1 MKIFYIAN
9 SRIPTE
15 KAHGIQIMEMCSA
28 FAALG
33 HEVELVVPRRKNSI
47 DADPFAYY
55 GKPET
60 FRITRLPDIDL
71 LRHGP
76 VGFILQSLQFA
87 VRTAWY
93 LRGREGS
100 VYSRDEYAL
109 ALLCALTRRK
119 CHYEAHDIRRNFLV
133 KFMLKRVSGIVAI
146 TQGLK
151 ERFVAGGVDEDRILV
166 AADGVDLAP
175 YAEPKPKKECRE
187 KLRLPSDKRLVVYTG
202 HLYKWKGAEILAQAA
217 LELPQDVR
225 VVFVGGTVS
234 DITVFNS
241 KFGQDERIIVTGH
254 RPHSEI
260 ADFQMAAD
268 VLAVPN
274 TQKAEISARF
284 TSPMKLFEY
293 MASERPIVASDLPS
307 LREVLTPENALLVR
321 ADDPKALAEGIL
333 KLLEDG
339 AFADRLA
346 AAAKRDVAEF
356 TWDKRAKKIADFVG
370 QEI

>member
-1 MKIFYIAN
+1 MRISYVAN
-9 SRIPTE
+9 ARIPTE
-15 KAHGIQIMEMCSA
+15 KAHGIQIMEMCGA
-28 FAALG
+28 FAAAG
-33 HEVELVVPRRKNSI
+33 HEVELIVPRRKNSI

-55 GKPET
+55 GKPQT
-60 FRITRLPDIDL
+60 FRITRLPDVDL

-76 VGFILQSLQFA
+76 IGFVLQSLQFA
-87 VRTAWY
+87 ARVAWY
-93 LRGREGS
+93 LRGKEGL

-109 ALLCALTRRK
+109 ALICALTRRK
-119 CHYEAHDIRRNFLV
+119 CHYEAHDIRRNILA
-133 KFMLKRVSGIVAI
+133 KSMLKRVSGIVAI

-151 ERFVAGGVDEDRILV
+151 ERFIADGIDGSKILV

-175 YAEPKPKKECRE
+175 YAEPKTKKECRE
-187 KLRLPSDKRLVVYTG
+187 RLRLPLDKGLVVYTG

-307 LREVLTPENALLVR
+307 LREVLNPENALLVR
-321 ADDPKALAEGIL
+321 PDDPKALAGAIL
-333 KLLEDG
+333 ELLGDQFL
-339 AFADRLA
+339 ASRLA
-346 AAAKRDVAEF
+346 TVAKRDVQGY
-356 TWDKRAKKIADFVG
+356 TWEKRARKLLENFCVG
-370 QEI
+370 L